1 LDATIMKAFPITERI
16 HIQLSMTAYNA
27 LNQMY
32 KNTGQAAV
40 NSTDFTQNTF
50 NDSGSV
56 PTGTGFISGNR
67 FVVLMGKVVF

>member
-1 LDATIMKAFPITERI
+1 
-16 HIQLSMTAYNA
+16 MTAYNA